1 MFQAGYELDSN
12 RGYTDAIR
20 ARLPSAWTRL
30 LNAMPGSCRSPAR
43 SVTLYPLAT
52 LTARV
57 DWLTLMSYS
66 ARWPGPKPSRCFA
79 DRNYARAAR
88 TPLDPR
94 YPPPGPRLP
103 HQPPPAHATVRHP
116 HQPPSA
122 THTGHRPPPTPAT
135 VRRPHQPPSG
145 IHTGRAP
152 PPSTP
157 HARPCW
163 PPAAR
168 IRAPAPATLRPRR
181 SLPPRTPRA
190 RPSTHQQSPP
200 GALLAAAQHLPRRAA
215 RAAPAD
221 GPPGRRQPGCPRCSA
236 NHRRPARPA
245 LPPSRP
251 APGWRPRRPNHRQ
264 TLTSH
269 ATGTPDRPNCAGSG
283 VPTACYVA
291 DNRSIL
297 STGST

>member
-1 MFQAGYELDSN
+1 LRYCQGGLDMFQAGYELDSN
-12 RGYTDAIR
+12 RRYTDAIR

-116 HQPPSA
+116 HQPPS
-122 THTGHRPPPTPAT
+122 
-135 VRRPHQPPSG
+135 G

-157 HARPCW
+157 HGWRRGVAGGGWATERRGGRAAGRPAGGW
-163 PPAAR
+163 VGRRGGRAAGWVGQVGEVV
-168 IRAPAPATLRPRR
+168 TLRHQVNSAVAFR
-181 SLPPRTPRA
+181 SWA
-190 RPSTHQQSPP
+190 AHFAP
-200 GALLAAAQHLPRRAA
+200 GAV
-215 RAAPAD
+215 
-221 GPPGRRQPGCPRCSA
+221 
-236 NHRRPARPA
+236 
-245 LPPSRP
+245 
-251 APGWRPRRPNHRQ
+251 
-264 TLTSH
+264 T
-269 ATGTPDRPNCAGSG
+269 
-283 VPTACYVA
+283 V
-291 DNRSIL
+291 
-297 STGST
+297 TGS

>member
-12 RGYTDAIR
+12 RRYMDVIR

-66 ARWPGPKPSRCFA
+66 ARWPESRSTRCFA

-94 YPPPGPRLP
+94 YPPPSPRLP
-103 HQPPPAHATVRHP
+103 HQPPPAHATVRRP
-116 HQPPSA
+116 
-122 THTGHRPPPTPAT
+122 HRPPF
-135 VRRPHQPPSG
+135 G

-163 PPAAR
+163 PPAA
-168 IRAPAPATLRPRR
+168 PH
-181 SLPPRTPRA
+181 PRA
-190 RPSTHQQSPP
+190 RTGHPPPTPLPAAAHTARLPSTHQQSAP

-215 RAAPAD
+215 RAARLTDHLGADNPAAH
-221 GPPGRRQPGCPRCSA
+221 GVAPTTA
-236 NHRRPARPA
+236 ALHAPA

-251 APGWRPRRPNHRQ
+251 APGWRPHRPNHRQ

-291 DNRSIL
+291 ENRSIL

>member
-12 RGYTDAIR
+12 RRYTDAIR

-30 LNAMPGSCRSPAR
+30 LNAMPGSCHSPAR

-66 ARWPGPKPSRCFA
+66 ARWPESRSTRCFA

-94 YPPPGPRLP
+94 YPPPSPRLP
-103 HQPPPAHATVRHP
+103 HQPPPAHAI
-116 HQPPSA
+116 
-122 THTGHRPPPTPAT
+122 
-135 VRRPHQPPSG
+135 VRRPHRPPFG

-163 PPAAR
+163 PPAATHP
-168 IRAPAPATLRPRR
+168 RARTGHPPPPAPATAGIHTGRGPPPSTPHARPCW
-181 SLPPRTPRA
+181 PPAAPYPRA
-190 RPSTHQQSPP
+190 RTGHPPPTPLPAAAHTARRPSTHQQSAP
-200 GALLAAAQHLPRRAA
+200 GALLAAAQHLPGRAA

-221 GPPGRRQPGCPRCSA
+221 GPPGRRQPGCPRCSV
-236 NHRRPARPA
+236 NHSRPARTRA
-245 LPPSRP
+245 AAQPPCAR
-251 APGWRPRRPNHRQ
+251 
-264 TLTSH
+264 L
-269 ATGTPDRPNCAGSG
+269 ATPPPESPTNADIARDRYA
-283 VPTACYVA
+283 
-291 DNRSIL
+291 
-297 STGST
+297 